1 MPRELS
7 GGQRQR
13 VALAR
18 SIVRTPRVFLMDE
31 PLSNLDAKLR
41 VLARAQIKH
50 LTQELQVTTVY
61 VTHDQIEAM
70 TLATR
75 VAVMNDGV
83 IRQIG
88 TPEDIYNDPADS
100 FVAGF
105 IGSPA
110 MNLLPV
116 VADGQGTCR
125 AGDLP
130 LRVSPPR
137 AGTTVLGIRS
147 EDLELCSE
155 SDAMFGCE
163 VYTFEL
169 LGDSTLLTAMI
180 GDRLVAARAGKSVR
194 LQAGTRVWLRCS
206 PDRLYWFD
214 GETGLRLR

>member
-1 MPRELS
+1 
-7 GGQRQR
+7 
-13 VALAR
+13 
-18 SIVRTPRVFLMDE
+18 
-31 PLSNLDAKLR
+31 
-41 VLARAQIKH
+41 
-50 LTQELQVTTVY
+50 
-61 VTHDQIEAM
+61 M

-88 TPEDIYNDPADS
+88 VPEDIYNDPADT

-110 MNLLPV
+110 MNLLSLVP
-116 VADGQGTCR
+116 DGRGACR
-125 AGDLP
+125 AGELP

-137 AGTTVLGIRS
+137 PGPVVLGIRS

-155 SDAMFGCE
+155 GEALWGCE

-194 LQAGTRVWLRCS
+194 LSAGARVWLRCS

-214 GETGLRLR
+214 GETGLRIR